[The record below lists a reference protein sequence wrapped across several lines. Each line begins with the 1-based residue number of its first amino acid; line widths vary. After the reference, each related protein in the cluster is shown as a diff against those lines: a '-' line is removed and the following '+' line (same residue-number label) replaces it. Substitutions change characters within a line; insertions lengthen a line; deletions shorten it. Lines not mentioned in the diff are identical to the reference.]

1 MSKISRL
8 SALASL
14 LAIGLLVACSPHYNW
29 RDYRGVD
36 APYTV
41 LFPGKPES
49 FTRAIDLDGVKVDM
63 TMTATEID
71 SNTFAVGSANMA
83 DAGKAQA
90 ALVAMKTALIK
101 NIAGKI
107 DSEKA
112 MSASGGGDA
121 TSSLDIRARGTRGGV
136 PIVLVAHF
144 AAQGQRIYQVI
155 VVGNEK
161 TTIGDNIDMFI
172 NSFKLN

>member
-1 MSKISRL
+1 MLKKSHI
-8 SALASL
+8 LAPVAL
-14 LAIGLLVACSPHYNW
+14 LALGLLAACSPQYNW
-29 RDYRGVD
+29 RDYRSVD

-41 LFPGKPES
+41 LFPSKPES
-49 FTRAIDLDGVKVDM
+49 YTRTIDLDGVKVDM

-71 SNTFAVGSANMA
+71 GNTFAVGSATMA
-83 DAGKAQA
+83 DTGKTRA
-90 ALVAMKTALIK
+90 ALAAMKTALVN

-112 MSASGGGDA
+112 VATAGASGMA
-121 TSSLDIRARGTRGGV
+121 ASLDIRAHGMRSGA
-136 PIVLVAHF
+136 PILLAAHF
-144 AAQGQRIYQVI
+144 AARGQRIYQVI

-161 TTIGDNIDMFI
+161 TVAGENIDTFF

>member
-1 MSKISRL
+1 MPKPSRTPALLALL
-8 SALASL
+8 SAGVLA
-14 LAIGLLVACSPHYNW
+14 ACSPQYNW

-49 FTRAIDLDGVKVDM
+49 FTRAIDLHGVKVDM

-71 SNTFAVGSANMA
+71 GNTFAVGSATMA
-83 DAGKAQA
+83 DADKAQA
-90 ALVAMKTALIK
+90 ALAMMKMALVN

-107 DSEKA
+107 DSERAQAKA
-112 MSASGGGDA
+112 GASGA
-121 TSSLDIRARGTRGGV
+121 STSLDIRAHGVRGGA
-136 PIVLVAHF
+136 PILLAAHF
-144 AAQGQRIYQVI
+144 AAQGQRIYQVV

-161 TTIGDNIDMFI
+161 AVAGENVDMFL